1 MARPRRPEPTDV
13 LRGVERAVALLNR
26 FTADPVLDL
35 DGAARHLNVPR
46 STAYRVLRSLETGGL
61 LVYDRERRVYRLSL
75 ALARLG
81 QAALSRIDLR
91 SAARPYLERLARDTG
106 ESAFLLVVQGRAAV
120 VIDTVSSD
128 APLKLTYPVGTP
140 WPLHAGASNK
150 VLLAH
155 LPPEEVDEILSGPL
169 PRVTPR
175 TTTAPD
181 RLRQQLS
188 RIRQRGYAYSRGE
201 LTPGVVG
208 VAVPILCSG
217 QLLGALAVAGPSS
230 RLPPARVPA
239 VVRQLKAAADGVI
252 QELTG
257 VREKPQRG

>member
-1 MARPRRPEPTDV
+1 VARPRRSEFAEV

-26 FTADPVLDL
+26 FTVEPSLDL
-35 DGAARHLNVPR
+35 NAAARHLNVPR

-61 LVYDRERRVYRLSL
+61 IVYDRERRSYHLSL

-81 QAALSRIDLR
+81 QAALSRMDLR
-91 SAARPYLERLARDTG
+91 SAARPYLERLARETG

-120 VIDTVSSD
+120 VIDTVTSE

-155 LPPEEVDEILSGPL
+155 LPPEVVDEILAGPL
-169 PRVTPR
+169 PRITAR
-175 TTTAPD
+175 TTTDPG
-181 RLRQQLS
+181 RLRAELE
-188 RIRQRGYAYSRGE
+188 RIRRLGYAYSKGE

-208 VAVPILCSG
+208 VAVPVLYG
-217 QLLGALAVAGPSS
+217 DQLLGALAVAGPSS
-230 RLPPARVPA
+230 RLPGARVPA
-239 VVRQLKAAADGVI
+239 VVRELRVAAEGVLR
-252 QELTG
+252 ELAG
-257 VREKPQRG
+257 VREKPRRG

>member
-1 MARPRRPEPTDV
+1 MARPRRPESTDV

-26 FTADPVLDL
+26 FTAEPALDL
-35 DGAARHLNVPR
+35 DGAARHLKVPR

-61 LVYDRERRVYRLSL
+61 LVYDRQRRTYHLSL
-75 ALARLG
+75 AVARLG

-91 SAARPYLERLARDTG
+91 SIARPYLERLARETG

-120 VIDTVSSD
+120 VIDTVTPD
-128 APLKLTYPVGTP
+128 TPLKLTYPVGTP

-155 LPPEEVDEILSGPL
+155 LPPGVIEDVLAGPL

-175 TTTAPD
+175 TPTDPD
-181 RLRQQLS
+181 RLRVELH
-188 RIRQRGYAYSRGE
+188 RIRQRGYAYSNGE

-208 VAVPILCSG
+208 VAVPILYSG
-217 QLLGALAVAGPSS
+217 QLLGALAIAGPSS
-230 RLPPARVPA
+230 RLPRARVPA
-239 VVRQLKAAADGVI
+239 AVRQLKAAAEGI
-252 QELTG
+252 LQELAG
-257 VREKPQRG
+257 VPEKPQRG